1 MSSYLDVNFAT
12 QARTTPGVGE
22 RVRTNPDV
30 GEHARTK
37 VQVKC
42 RYCINPNSPA
52 HSRTADGNSVV
63 WAFELITKL
72 YGAAERGRTLHGV

>member
-12 QARTTPGVGE
+12 QARATQGVGE
-22 RVRTNPDV
+22 RV
-30 GEHARTK
+30 RTK

-42 RYCINPNSPA
+42 RYCINSDSPA
-52 HSRTADGNSVV
+52 HSRIADGNSVV

-72 YGAAERGRTLHGV
+72 YGAAERRRSLHAV